1 MNASRWSARR
11 AKKRLPKR
19 VIPGVPKTVPNVAMK
34 SLVTPRVVPLAL
46 LEQKFIE
53 LQSVVL
59 GRLRDKNIQKV
70 K

>member
-19 VIPGVPKTVPNVAMK
+19 VVPGIPKTSPNVAMK
-34 SLVTPRVVPLAL
+34 SLVTPRVVPLAVM
-46 LEQKFIE
+46 EQKFIE